1 MPWKQQGGGGP
12 WGGGGGGGGGPWGG
26 GGGGGGPQ
34 SPDFEEFLRKGQDK
48 VRRVF
53 PGGIGNAKGLMIIV
67 ALAVVVWLATGF
79 YRVQPNEVGVPLVF
93 GQMTGKAPP
102 GLNWNWPTPI
112 GSVELP
118 QVTNINEV
126 EIGFRSVG
134 RSTARRQVRNVPEEG
149 LMLTGD
155 ENIIDIQVAV
165 FWKIDDRERTMK
177 RTVVKDGKDEV
188 VEETIDGIRQF
199 LFNIRN
205 PEETVKAAAE
215 AAMREII
222 GKSEF
227 EFARTQGRVPIEQ
240 ESKKLIQ
247 SILDDYGAGIEVTDV
262 QMQKIDPPG
271 KVLDAFRDVQA
282 ARADK
287 ERAINVATAYFNE
300 KKERAEGEA
309 QQILRA
315 AEGYKE
321 AKIKRAEGE
330 ADRFL
335 SLYKEYKD
343 QTFVTRRRIY
353 LETMREV
360 LGGMDK
366 ILIDSSA
373 GGSGVV
379 PYLPL
384 NELRKNRNGNASP
397 GNTTNAGAAR

>member
-1 MPWKQQGGGGP
+1 MRWKQQNGGGS
-12 WGGGGGGGGGPWGG
+12 
-26 GGGGGGPQ
+26 GGPQ
-34 SPDFEEFLRKGQDK
+34 TPDFEEFLRKGQDR
-48 VRRVF
+48 VRRIF
-53 PGGIGNAKGLMIIV
+53 PGGIGTARGFLVIA
-67 ALAVVVWLATGF
+67 ALAVVIWLSTGF

-93 GQMTGKAPP
+93 GQMAGKAPP
-102 GLNWNWPTPI
+102 GLHWNWPVPI

-118 QVTNINEV
+118 EVTNINEV

-134 RSTARRQVRNVPEEG
+134 RSTARREVRDVIEEG

-155 ENIIDIQVAV
+155 ENIIDVQVAV
-165 FWKIDDRERTMK
+165 FWKIDDRQRATR
-177 RTVVKDGKDEV
+177 RTVVKDGQETV
-188 VEETIDGIRQF
+188 VEGTVDGVRQF

-205 PEETVKAAAE
+205 PEETVKAASE

-227 EFARTQGRVPIEQ
+227 EFARTQGRVRIER
-240 ESKKLIQ
+240 ESKTLIQ
-247 SILDDYGAGIEVTDV
+247 SILDDYGAGIEVTSV

-300 KKERAEGEA
+300 RKERAEGEA

-330 ADRFL
+330 SDRFL
-335 SLYKEYKD
+335 SIQKEYEIQK
-343 QTFVTRRRIY
+343 FVTRRRIY

-366 ILIDSSA
+366 VLIGNSA
-373 GGSGVV
+373 GGTGVV

-384 NELRKNRNGNASP
+384 NELGTRGNRKAAPNA
-397 GNTTNAGAAR
+397 TTSEGTIR

>member
-1 MPWKQQGGGGP
+1 MPWKQQGGGGGPWGGGGGP
-12 WGGGGGGGGGPWGG
+12 WGGGGGGGGGP
-26 GGGGGGPQ
+26 Q
-34 SPDFEEFLRKGQDK
+34 APDFEEFLRKGQDK

-53 PGGIGNAKGLMIIV
+53 PGGIGNARGLIIVV

-93 GQMTGKAPP
+93 GEMVGKAPP

-134 RSTARRQVRNVPEEG
+134 RSTARRQVRPVQEEG

-165 FWKIDDRERTMK
+165 FWKIDDRQRTTR
-177 RTVVKDGKDEV
+177 RTVVRDGNETV
-188 VEETIDGIRQF
+188 VEESVDGIRQF

-205 PEETVKAAAE
+205 PEESVKAASE

-227 EFARTQGRVPIEQ
+227 EFARTQGRVPVEQ
-240 ESKKLIQ
+240 EAKKLIQ
-247 SILDDYGAGIEVTDV
+247 SILNEYGAGIEVTDV

-287 ERAINVATAYFNE
+287 ERAINEATAYFNE
-300 KKERAEGEA
+300 KRERADGEA

-315 AEGYKE
+315 AEAYKE

-335 SLYKEYKD
+335 SLYKEYKN

-366 ILIDSSA
+366 VLIDNSA

-384 NELRKNRNGNASP
+384 NELRKSRNGNTAP
-397 GNTTNAGAAR
+397 NATTSGGTSQ